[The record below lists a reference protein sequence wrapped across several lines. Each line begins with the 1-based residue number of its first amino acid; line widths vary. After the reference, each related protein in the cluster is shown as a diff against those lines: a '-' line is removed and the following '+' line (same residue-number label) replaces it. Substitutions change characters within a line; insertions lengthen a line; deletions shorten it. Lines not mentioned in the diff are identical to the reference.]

1 MIFASVMPLAWKA
14 EPDARIAEMME
25 TEKAGAVKEVRALI
39 QDCQLTEQNVFPASG
54 SKAKSLVAMPRFRA
68 PRDRCYPDRPQQ
80 AAELDQRQERQAI
93 PDRKGQ
99 KLGGVQPIHQARR
112 CAPSLGGASS
122 PRGACAP
129 GAFSLESDPSELD
142 RELGGLEVSQHVA
155 HVRGAH
161 DDWIHFHKN
170 LLYSNN
176 LALSLSHHV
185 AILLHP
191 TADPGFTGVPAVDRS
206 KRFTE

>member
-1 MIFASVMPLAWKA
+1 MIFAPVMPLAWKA

-122 PRGACAP
+122 TLGCVRARGFFF
-129 GAFSLESDPSELD
+129 GD
-142 RELGGLEVSQHVA
+142 
-155 HVRGAH
+155 
-161 DDWIHFHKN
+161 
-170 LLYSNN
+170 
-176 LALSLSHHV
+176 
-185 AILLHP
+185 
-191 TADPGFTGVPAVDRS
+191 
-206 KRFTE
+206 

>member
-25 TEKAGAVKEVRALI
+25 TEKAGAVEEVRALI

-54 SKAKSLVAMPRFRA
+54 SKAKSFVAMPRFRA

-129 GAFSLESDPSELD
+129 GAFSLEIDPSELD
-142 RELGGLEVSQHVA
+142 SELGGLEVSQRAACPLVC
-155 HVRGAH
+155 G
-161 DDWIHFHKN
+161 DD
-170 LLYSNN
+170 
-176 LALSLSHHV
+176 SH
-185 AILLHP
+185 
-191 TADPGFTGVPAVDRS
+191 
-206 KRFTE
+206 